1 VNVLYVIDDLSEG
14 GVERSTAELLS
25 VLPRRGVRPSV
36 VCLRA
41 APGSLED
48 AVRRLGIEVDCIAA
62 PGPRAAVS
70 GIRRRLRA
78 FSPDLIHSALF
89 KANLLARLA
98 AAGSGIPLLNSLT
111 GMPYHDSRLADPQ
124 VRRTRLR
131 LARLLDRH
139 TGHLFAT
146 HFHAVSEAVREAAL
160 RDLRIAPERLTVVER
175 GRDPVRLGRR
185 SDERR
190 RRVRRALGIDE
201 EQPVLISV
209 GRQDFP
215 KAHDRLLAGLALL
228 RDRIPSVRL
237 LLAGRRSHASDR
249 LDALSRELHLDRH
262 VDRLGHRPDVPDL
275 LAAADVFVL
284 SSRFEGLPGCVI
296 EALALELPVISA
308 AIPSVAGLVVDEHN
322 GLLVDSGTGFAGE
335 MADAAARLFGDSGL
349 RRLMGERGREIFES
363 RFTLEDSGRRMF
375 ELYETLCGTSRG
387 A

>member
-1 VNVLYVIDDLSEG
+1 V
-14 GVERSTAELLS
+14 RS
-25 VLPRRGVRPSV
+25 
-36 VCLRA
+36 
-41 APGSLED
+41 
-48 AVRRLGIEVDCIAA
+48 
-62 PGPRAAVS
+62 
-70 GIRRRLRA
+70 
-78 FSPDLIHSALF
+78 
-89 KANLLARLA
+89 
-98 AAGSGIPLLNSLT
+98 
-111 GMPYHDSRLADPQ
+111 
-124 VRRTRLR
+124 
-131 LARLLDRH
+131 
-139 TGHLFAT
+139 
-146 HFHAVSEAVREAAL
+146 
-160 RDLRIAPERLTVVER
+160 
-175 GRDPVRLGRR
+175 
-185 SDERR
+185 
-190 RRVRRALGIDE
+190 ALGIDE

-209 GRQDFP
+209 GRQDFQ
-215 KAHDRLLAGLALL
+215 KAHDRLFAGLALL

-249 LDALSRELHLDRH
+249 LDALSRELDLDGH

-349 RRLMGERGREIFES
+349 RRVMGERGREIFES
-363 RFTLEDSGRRMF
+363 RFTLEESGRRMF